1 MSDLVLVPQNQD
13 VVFTMFFNTYQRE
26 GSMKRWAA
34 ISTIF
39 GVFVIGLLMVLPAGQ
54 AADMSKAKA
63 AEYVLA
69 TAKAARTVYVKG
81 VIADAKKAGVK
92 LSEDWVK
99 DDHSIM
105 LPAQFIKELGAKI
118 TDFELSLIGTDPLY
132 ASNAAKS
139 PKEKEMLAELAGG
152 SKKVVTGEDGSKT
165 IGMSADFAIAQVC
178 ADCHNKHPKTTKKDW
193 KKGDFMGAIVVRMN

>member
-1 MSDLVLVPQNQD
+1 
-13 VVFTMFFNTYQRE
+13 
-26 GSMKRWAA
+26 MKRWAT
-34 ISTIF
+34 ISTMF

-63 AEYVLA
+63 AEYILA

-139 PKEKEMLAELAGG
+139 PKEKEMLSELAGG
-152 SKKVVTGEDGSKT
+152 KKKVVTGEDGGRT

-178 ADCHNKHPKTTKKDW
+178 ADCHNKYPKTTKKDW
-193 KKGDFMGAIVVRMN
+193 KNGDSMSAIVVGMK

>member
-1 MSDLVLVPQNQD
+1 M
-13 VVFTMFFNTYQRE
+13 
-26 GSMKRWAA
+26 
-34 ISTIF
+34 F

-63 AEYVLA
+63 AEYILA

-132 ASNAAKS
+132 LDVRL
-139 PKEKEMLAELAGG
+139 PAGG
-152 SKKVVTGEDGSKT
+152 EFIESTAALT
-165 IGMSADFAIAQVC
+165 DF
-178 ADCHNKHPKTTKKDW
+178 P
-193 KKGDFMGAIVVRMN
+193 FL

>member
-1 MSDLVLVPQNQD
+1 
-13 VVFTMFFNTYQRE
+13 
-26 GSMKRWAA
+26 MKRWAT
-34 ISTIF
+34 ISTMF

-63 AEYVLA
+63 AEYILA

-105 LPAQFIKELGAKI
+105 LPAQFILKTAVGIWILRK
-118 TDFELSLIGTDPLY
+118 
-132 ASNAAKS
+132 KS
-139 PKEKEMLAELAGG
+139 PLIWGIMSGGGITVGDAAAVLAETPQ
-152 SKKVVTGEDGSKT
+152 KCD
-165 IGMSADFAIAQVC
+165 
-178 ADCHNKHPKTTKKDW
+178 
-193 KKGDFMGAIVVRMN
+193 

>member
-1 MSDLVLVPQNQD
+1 
-13 VVFTMFFNTYQRE
+13 
-26 GSMKRWAA
+26 MKRWAT
-34 ISTIF
+34 ISTMF

-63 AEYVLA
+63 AEYILA

-139 PKEKEMLAELAGG
+139 PKEKEMLSELAGRK
-152 SKKVVTGEDGSKT
+152 KKVVTGEDGGRT

-193 KKGDFMGAIVVRMN
+193 KKGDFMGAIVVGMK

>member
-1 MSDLVLVPQNQD
+1 MRRLTAIA
-13 VVFTMFFNTYQRE
+13 TM
-26 GSMKRWAA
+26 
-34 ISTIF
+34 F

-54 AADMSKAKA
+54 AADISKAKA
-63 AEYVLA
+63 AEYILA

-92 LSEDWVK
+92 LNENWVK

-105 LPAQFIKELGAKI
+105 LPAQFIKELGSKI
-118 TDFELSLIGTDPLY
+118 KDFELALVGTDPLY

-152 SKKVVTGEDGSKT
+152 KKKVVTAEDGGKT
-165 IGMSADFAIAQVC
+165 VGMSADFAIVQGC

-193 KKGDFMGAIVVRMN
+193 KKGDFMGAIVVRMK